1 MKKIFLFTAITF
13 LALSSCKKEGT
24 TLAKDQASDQSLLK
38 TNASNSQSQT
48 TASNRGGSVP
58 FSDVFTVSN
67 VGESLY
73 NPCTNEV
80 VTFISGTLL
89 IDVHGLYNG
98 NKSTITVHANFQ
110 DAKMVGES
118 GREYT
123 VSGSFNRQESY
134 FSNGVFTTKLEHFD
148 RGITAGSD
156 NNLIIKDTYY
166 IKVDADGNVTL
177 IKDESHEL
185 YCQ

>member
-1 MKKIFLFTAITF
+1 MKMIICFTAIAF
-13 LALSSCKKEGT
+13 LSLSSCRKEAAT
-24 TLAKDQASDQSLLK
+24 LTKDQTLAK
-38 TNASNSQSQT
+38 SQSQT
-48 TASNRGGSVP
+48 NASSSGGAVA

-73 NPCTNEV
+73 NPCTNEI

-89 IDVHGLYNG
+89 IDVHGIYNG

-118 GREYT
+118 GREYA
-123 VSGSFNRQESY
+123 VSGSFNEQTSD
-134 FSNGVFTTKLEHFD
+134 FSNGIFTTKLVHFD
-148 RGITAGSD
+148 RGITAGSE
-156 NNLIIKDTYY
+156 NNIMIKDTYY
-166 IKVDADGNVTL
+166 IKVDADGNVTV
-177 IKDESHEL
+177 IRDESHET